1 MAYIIAV
8 NVRLLSPSLSPTLIR
23 NKQSSVLTD
32 SGGTCVCN
40 NAADPVC
47 ATDPDYA
54 LCLLEINRD
63 FVTATAAIAA
73 LGSFI
78 MGIAANLPVALAPA
92 MGLNA
97 YLAYQMVGFH
107 GTGPID
113 YRVAMTAVFVEGF
126 IFIGLSLLGV
136 RQWLARI
143 IPASIKV
150 ACGAGIGLFLT
161 LIGLSYSAG
170 LGAITGAKA
179 TPLDLGGCPTEYLDP
194 DTGACLSH
202 KATNP
207 TMWIGFMVGG
217 VLTALLMTYKIRGA
231 IIVGIALVSI
241 MSWPRDTAFT
251 YFPRTPIGD
260 SRFEFFKNV
269 VTFHP
274 IQRTLAVQNWGLEN
288 VGPQFALAVFTML
301 YVDILDATGTLYSM
315 ARFSGVVDPVTG
327 DFPRSSIAYSADAI
341 SISIGSLF
349 GSSPVTAFVESGA
362 GIQEGG
368 RTGLTAI
375 VTGLCFFISLFFAP
389 IFASI
394 PPWAT
399 GGALILVG
407 CMMMRGVLA
416 INWNYPGDAIPAFVT
431 LMFMPFSYSIAYGL
445 IAGILTYT
453 IINTTTWAIA
463 KVSGN
468 RILPPD
474 YDNKEYWSCKL
485 LLPTKLKPKLTPI
498 VRADNPRSQPWF
510 IRAIKGDKQ
519 FWRNPETESFE
530 LRSTEVQTKA

>member
-1 MAYIIAV
+1 MGFIERKKAALNDVVSASFVGRYFHLDGSGHPNEIKNARFTTEIRAGLTTFFTMAYIIAV
-8 NVRLLSPSLSPTLIR
+8 NA
-23 NKQSSVLTD
+23 SVLTD
-32 SGGTCVCN
+32 SGATCVCN
-40 NAADPVC
+40 DPI
-47 ATDPDYA
+47 DPTCLNDEAYA

-73 LGSFI
+73 LGSFL
-78 MGIAANLPVALAPA
+78 MGILANLPVALAPA

-97 YLAYQMVGFH
+97 YLAYQIVGFH
-107 GTGPID
+107 GTG
-113 YRVAMTAVFVEGF
+113 F
-126 IFIGLSLLGV
+126 IFVALSLAGI

-170 LGAITGAKA
+170 IGAITGARA
-179 TPLDLGGCPTEYLDP
+179 TPLELGGCPSEYLDP

-207 TMWIGFMVGG
+207 SKSMWLGFLVGG
-217 VLTALLMTYKIRGA
+217 VFTALLMTYKIRGSM
-231 IIVGIALVSI
+231 IFGIALVSI
-241 MSWPRDTAFT
+241 FCWPRDTSIT
-251 YFPRTPIGD
+251 YFPRTTIGD

-269 VTFHP
+269 VGFHP
-274 IQRTLAVQNWGLEN
+274 IKHTLLAQDWDLSN
-288 VGPQFALAVFTML
+288 V
-301 YVDILDATGTLYSM
+301 GTLYSM
-315 ARFSGVVDPVTG
+315 ARFSGVVDPDTG
-327 DFPRSSIAYSADAI
+327 DFPRSTIAYSADAI
-341 SISIGSLF
+341 AISIGSLF

-375 VTGLCFFISLFFAP
+375 TTGICFFISLFFAP

-416 INWNYPGDAIPAFVT
+416 INWNYPGDSIPAFVT

-445 IAGILTYT
+445 IAGIMCFA
-453 IINTTTWAIA
+453 IINTTTWALGAI
-463 KVSGN
+463 SGG
-468 RILPPD
+468 RLLPPD
-474 YDNKEYWSCKL
+474 YDDKEYWSFRSDS
-485 LLPTKLKPKLTPI
+485 P
-498 VRADNPRSQPWF
+498 RAQPWF
-510 IRAIKGDKQ
+510 IRAIKGEKR
-519 FWRNPETESFE
+519 FWRPQAADSFE
-530 LRSTEVQTKA
+530 LESTEARVEAHTKA

>member
-1 MAYIIAV
+1 
-8 NVRLLSPSLSPTLIR
+8 
-23 NKQSSVLTD
+23 
-32 SGGTCVCN
+32 
-40 NAADPVC
+40 
-47 ATDPDYA
+47 
-54 LCLLEINRD
+54 
-63 FVTATAAIAA
+63 
-73 LGSFI
+73 
-78 MGIAANLPVALAPA
+78 
-92 MGLNA
+92 
-97 YLAYQMVGFH
+97 
-107 GTGPID
+107 
-113 YRVAMTAVFVEGF
+113 
-126 IFIGLSLLGV
+126 
-136 RQWLARI
+136 
-143 IPASIKV
+143 
-150 ACGAGIGLFLT
+150 
-161 LIGLSYSAG
+161 
-170 LGAITGAKA
+170 
-179 TPLDLGGCPTEYLDP
+179 
-194 DTGACLSH
+194 
-202 KATNP
+202 
-207 TMWIGFMVGG
+207 MWIGFMIGG

-241 MSWPRDTAFT
+241 MSWPRDTSFT

-269 VTFHP
+269 VAFHP

-453 IINTTTWAIA
+453 IINTTTWVIA
-463 KVSGN
+463 KISSN

-474 YDNKEYWSCKL
+474 YDNKEYWSRKL
-485 LLPTKLKPKLTPI
+485 LSPTNVKPKLTPI
-498 VRADNPRSQPWF
+498 VRADNPRGQPWF
-510 IRAIKGDKQ
+510 IRAIKGEKQ

>member
-1 MAYIIAV
+1 
-8 NVRLLSPSLSPTLIR
+8 
-23 NKQSSVLTD
+23 LTD

-47 ATDPDYA
+47 ATDPEYA

-107 GTGPID
+107 GTGPIE

-126 IFIGLSLLGV
+126 IFIGLSLLGI

-179 TPLDLGGCPTEYLDP
+179 TPLDLGGCPTQYLDP

-241 MSWPRDTAFT
+241 MSWPRDTSFT

-269 VTFHP
+269 VAFHP

-445 IAGILTYT
+445 IAGIMSYT
-453 IINTTTWAIA
+453 IINTATWVIA
-463 KVSGN
+463 KISSN

-474 YDNKEYWSCKL
+474 YDNKEYWSRKL
-485 LLPTKLKPKLTPI
+485 LSPRNVKPKLTPI

-510 IRAIKGDKQ
+510 IRAVKGEKQ

>member
-1 MAYIIAV
+1 
-8 NVRLLSPSLSPTLIR
+8 
-23 NKQSSVLTD
+23 LTD

-47 ATDPDYA
+47 ATDPEYA

-78 MGIAANLPVALAPA
+78 MGMTANLPVALAPA

-126 IFIGLSLLGV
+126 IFIGLSLLGI

-179 TPLDLGGCPTEYLDP
+179 TPLDLGGCPTQYLDP

-207 TMWIGFMVGG
+207 TMWIGFMIGG

-241 MSWPRDTAFT
+241 MSWPRDTSFT

-269 VTFHP
+269 VAFHP

-453 IINTTTWAIA
+453 IINTTTWVIA
-463 KVSGN
+463 KLSSN

-474 YDNKEYWSCKL
+474 YDNKEYWSRKL
-485 LLPTKLKPKLTPI
+485 LSPTNAKPKLIPI
-498 VRADNPRSQPWF
+498 VRADNPRGQPWF
-510 IRAIKGDKQ
+510 IRAIKGEKQ